1 MKKTLLLSFAF
12 VANFTMLKAQSIP
25 NAGFE
30 NWTNMGAYSNPTGW
44 DQLNSLTNLA
54 SIYTCEQGTPGNVGT
69 YYLKLTSKTAGTFG
83 VVPGV
88 AASGLIDVA
97 TQQPKSGFAFNAQP
111 QALTGKWQHMI
122 FGSSQGFID
131 VQLTKWNSTSN
142 SRTIVANGHVD
153 LTGMAMSWANFSIPL
168 AYLETFAPD
177 SCIISMRASGNAP
190 TNNDYLWIDELAF
203 TGSVTAINQ
212 LNNNSNISLFPNPS
226 SSTLMIDLSILKNT
240 AAEIKIFDLQGQ
252 EIYALNKLTLSA
264 NTSID
269 ISSLAAGNYIL
280 NIISSEGL
288 ISKKFIKN

>member
-12 VANFTMLKAQSIP
+12 IANFTMLKAQTIP

-30 NWTNMGAYSNPTGW
+30 NWTNMGAYSNPNGW

-54 SIYTCEQGTPGNVGT
+54 SIFTCEQGTPGNVGT

-88 AASGLIDVA
+88 AVSGLIDVA

-122 FGSSQGFID
+122 FGSSQGYID

-203 TGSVTAINQ
+203 TGSVTGIKNQ
-212 LNNNSNISLFPNPS
+212 NMSTKLAVFPNPS
-226 SSTLMIDLSILKNT
+226 TGNLTLDLSSISDKQVIAT
-240 AAEIKIFDLQGQ
+240 IFDLQG
-252 EIYALNKLTLSA
+252 NKIKQIQGLQVSSNAT
-264 NTSID
+264 ID
-269 ISSLAAGNYIL
+269 ISELAQGNYLL
-280 NIISSEGL
+280 NIISKTEIITS
-288 ISKKFIKN
+288 KFIKN